1 MKRRAF
7 LRGLGAAGGLAFA
20 PGLGAAAPAARG
32 RAVDCLRDAKIQ
44 IGSRIRM
51 IARGPVQDDV
61 DVELG
66 AGRSARRADH
76 GATLTLTATP
86 VAGKPDAVDLLS
98 TFKADTASRR
108 TVQRHPR
115 LQCLVARQLRGAA
128 GLLLRGQ
135 SLPVAAPRLSPP
147 AHRAGRHRSP
157 CSSDRPGHSPAQRG
171 AGNLVVRRRHG
182 RAWRRPRSA
191 FMCRRSTSASSCSS
205 DRPRRAAAG
214 RLR

>member
-32 RAVDCLRDAKIQ
+32 RAVDRLRDAKVQ

-51 IARGPVQDDV
+51 IARGPVQDHV

-76 GATLTLTATP
+76 GATLTLAATP

-98 TFKADTASRR
+98 TYKADTAS
-108 TVQRHPR
+108 VEQH
-115 LQCLVARQLRGAA
+115 
-128 GLLLRGQ
+128 
-135 SLPVAAPRLSPP
+135 
-147 AHRAGRHRSP
+147 
-157 CSSDRPGHSPAQRG
+157 
-171 AGNLVVRRRHG
+171 NLTLG
-182 RAWRRPRSA
+182 FDA
-191 FMCRRSTSASSCSS
+191 
-205 DRPRRAAAG
+205 
-214 RLR
+214 